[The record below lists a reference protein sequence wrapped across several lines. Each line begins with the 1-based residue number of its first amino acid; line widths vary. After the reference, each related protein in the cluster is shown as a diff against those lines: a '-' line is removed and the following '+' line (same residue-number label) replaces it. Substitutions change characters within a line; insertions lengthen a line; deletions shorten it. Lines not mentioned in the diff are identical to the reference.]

1 MVPVSS
7 PHQLLLQ
14 GAGAEE
20 FGAQPPACCQHLPTQ
35 LAKIN
40 REIGEKCP
48 DPNPQAAPSGFKS
61 GGSRAGMGSLIPI
74 PVRHR
79 TGAGAEHPKKGS
91 GGMGGALGWL
101 EMSQGCGEDVG
112 VSCPGLEEAAED
124 GG

>member
-20 FGAQPPACCQHLPTQ
+20 FRAQPPACCQHLPTQ

-48 DPNPQAAPSGFKS
+48 DPNPQAAPLGLKS